1 MALVPLPVRLPGG
14 RAFGRGPTST
24 PPTWGAG
31 EPALDTTRSDALTQT
46 GPIAGR
52 DDATHDFVE
61 MYERHYPRLVR
72 ALEISGA
79 GRAEAEDIAQ
89 EAFAR
94 TLGHWRRVR
103 TGTNPPGYAY
113 TVAFRL
119 ARRRVPVTVLLGDE
133 RAAPDVAGEAVTK
146 VVVGSA
152 LAAMPPRRRV
162 CAVLCLLGGLS
173 PAEAGAVLGIEASTV
188 RKQLEHARA
197 ELAVQLDR

>member
-1 MALVPLPVRLPGG
+1 VAPLPLSVRLPGALAPG
-14 RAFGRGPTST
+14 LAPVDV
-24 PPTWGAG
+24 A
-31 EPALDTTRSDALTQT
+31 PARALTQT
-46 GPIAGR
+46 GPIAAR
-52 DDATHDFVE
+52 DDATHEFVE

-79 GRAEAEDIAQ
+79 TRAEAEDIAQ

-103 TGTNPPGYAY
+103 GGTNPPGYAY

-119 ARRRVPVTVLLGDE
+119 ARRRMPVTVLLGDE
-133 RAAPDVAGEAVTK
+133 RSEPDVAGEAVTN
-146 VVVGSA
+146 VVVGST
-152 LAAMPPRRRV
+152 LAAMPARRRT

-197 ELAVQLDR
+197 QLAVQLDR

>member
-1 MALVPLPVRLPGG
+1 MAPLPIPVRIHGG
-14 RAFGRGPTST
+14 RPVGRPATGRPTAAQLDHAGPR
-24 PPTWGAG
+24 P
-31 EPALDTTRSDALTQT
+31 LTQT

-52 DDATHDFVE
+52 DDATHEFVE

-79 GRAEAEDIAQ
+79 RRAEAEDIAQ

-119 ARRRVPVTVLLGDE
+119 ARRRVPATVLLGDE
-133 RAAPDVAGEAVTK
+133 RAAPDVAGEAVTN
-146 VVVGSA
+146 VAVGSA
-152 LAAMPPRRRV
+152 LAAMPPRRRT